1 MNKKQLLDLITW
13 LRTKLAESETII
25 KEAKITHNY
34 GRATQY
40 EGMRE
45 AYLDCLR
52 KINLDKI
59 A

>member
-13 LRTKLAESETII
+13 LRVRLTESESVI
-25 KEAKITHNY
+25 KESKITHNY

-40 EGMRE
+40 EGMRD
-45 AYLDCLR
+45 AYLECLR
-52 KINLDKI
+52 KINLDQF

>member
-1 MNKKQLLDLITW
+1 MNKKQLLDLISW
-13 LRTKLAESETII
+13 LRIKLSETDSII
-25 KEAKITHNY
+25 KESKVTHNY

-52 KINLDKI
+52 RINLDKVV
-59 A
+59 